1 MTDIRPFFAATTV
14 FVLLAGCGSSTNTP
28 NPGSPSVAAKPD
40 VIVTIDGKR
49 HACVVALLSEAQG
62 SSVPCG
68 DVIPFIRDELRIPSG
83 SVYDIRTISD
93 VDQAEVAGV
102 DAKLKAAGYRLFDG
116 SRKGR

>member
-1 MTDIRPFFAATTV
+1 MTDIRTFLAAATV
-14 FVLLAGCGSSTNTP
+14 FTSLAGCGSSTNTP
-28 NPGSPSVAAKPD
+28 NPASPPTAAKPD

-49 HACVVALLSEAQG
+49 HTCVVALLSEAQG

-83 SVYDIRTISD
+83 SVYDMRTISD

-102 DAKLKAAGYRLFDG
+102 DAKLKAAGYHLFDG

>member
-1 MTDIRPFFAATTV
+1 MTEIRAFFAVTAV
-14 FVLLAGCGSSTNTP
+14 FTLLAGCGSSTNAP
-28 NPGSPSVAAKPD
+28 NPASPPIAAKPD

-62 SSVPCG
+62 SSIPCG

-93 VDQAEVAGV
+93 VDQTEVAGV

-116 SRKGR
+116 SHRDR